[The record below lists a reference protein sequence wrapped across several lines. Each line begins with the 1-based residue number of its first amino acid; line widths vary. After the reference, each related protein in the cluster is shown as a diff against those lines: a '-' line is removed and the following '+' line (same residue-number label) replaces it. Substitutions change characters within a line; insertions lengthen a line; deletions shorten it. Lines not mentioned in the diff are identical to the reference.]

1 MNEERVPK
9 YYQLKKKIVRKI
21 EMEEYKADGMIPSE
35 RELMK
40 MYQISRITVRK
51 AIDELVV
58 EGYLYKIQGKGTYV
72 KIDEKRND
80 LFSLV
85 SCTQAVRS
93 MGMTPTK
100 RVIVSQLLQTDR
112 KRGRALNLSDT
123 DLLFQLGRVLYAN
136 EEPLNY
142 TLTYLP
148 VKLFPGLEKHN
159 YGKESLYQV
168 LTDEY
173 RVNITK
179 ARRTV
184 EAVLAKDEIAEYLDI
199 EPGMP
204 IILFCCTT
212 FGEVN
217 GQEIPIEN
225 FKCYYRT
232 DKYKFYIDQV
242 AI

>member
-1 MNEERVPK
+1 MPK
-9 YYQLKKKIVRKI
+9 YYQLKKKIIHEI
-21 EMEEYKADGMIPSE
+21 EMGKYTSDGLIPSE
-35 RELMK
+35 RRLMED
-40 MYQISRITVRK
+40 YQVSRITVRK

-72 KIDEKRND
+72 KMEDKGND

-100 RVIVSQLLQTDR
+100 RVIVSQLLFADK
-112 KRGRALNLSDT
+112 KRARALNLSNT
-123 DLLFQLGRVLYAN
+123 DQVFQLGRVLYAN
-136 EEPLNY
+136 DEPLNY

-159 YGKESLYQV
+159 FAKASLYQI
-168 LTDEY
+168 LAEEY
-173 RVNITK
+173 HLNITK
-179 ARRTV
+179 AKRTV
-184 EAVLAKDEIAEYLDI
+184 EAVLVEEDLAQYLDI
-199 EPGMP
+199 EVGMP
-204 IILFCCTT
+204 VILFGCTT
-212 FGEVN
+212 WGEVN
-217 GQEIPIEN
+217 GQELPVES

-242 AI
+242 AK